1 MYLPPA
7 NVTVHL
13 KFKLI
18 LFFFFLHVFE
28 DTNNDYVQ
36 NGGEMVMPPTRI
48 GKIKETRSN
57 WWPGRQDNDDANGEM
72 ILFVSLFQRRSLL
85 VNLVSFTVLHCCG
98 VVCYDKKISRICSV
112 NHICIC
118 HQVRIKFII
127 LVNSFFFN
135 FFFFCL
141 FSVVSAFLL
150 ALRAA

>member
-1 MYLPPA
+1 MYLTPA

-57 WWPGRQDNDDANGEM
+57 W
-72 ILFVSLFQRRSLL
+72 
-85 VNLVSFTVLHCCG
+85 
-98 VVCYDKKISRICSV
+98 
-112 NHICIC
+112 
-118 HQVRIKFII
+118 
-127 LVNSFFFN
+127 
-135 FFFFCL
+135 
-141 FSVVSAFLL
+141 
-150 ALRAA
+150 